1 MSRRTVEIHSLAE
14 FDQHLAHTSA
24 LNGWCVQAVDLTERG
39 DDLDRVIVRG
49 AVFLGCRFGSGVEA
63 DLRRRGA
70 LIFPTLPSLPFD
82 PYRPLPYTAEAL
94 YLPAGQ
100 AKLGTYTESP
110 DAAIYAWSK
119 EGLPV
124 PALDHSL
131 ATALHDHAMAD
142 ALDEALA
149 HVDPRSVV
157 GIMGGHALSRRDD
170 VYWQAAELTSR
181 LTAAGRLVLTGGGP
195 GAMEAANLGAYL
207 SPWPG
212 ALDEARSIMI
222 KVPDFNPIDDW
233 IETAFQV
240 LDRWPA
246 ERAGRSVGIPTWF
259 YGHEPSN
266 VFATVITKYFAN
278 ALREDTL
285 LHRCR
290 GGIVYLPGRAGTVQE
305 IFQAVTENYYATD
318 TTRIAPMILVG
329 VDYWTRTLPAWPLLS
344 ALAADRTMAPV
355 IACVDS
361 VAEALDQLEA
371 FATDA
376 PLP

>member
-14 FDQHLAHTSA
+14 FDQHLAHTTA
-24 LNGWCVQAVDLTERG
+24 LNGWCVQAVDLTEREA
-39 DDLDRVIVRG
+39 DLDRVIVHG
-49 AVFLGCRFGSGVEA
+49 AVFLGCRFAAGVEA

-70 LIFPTLPSLPFD
+70 LIFPALPSLPFD
-82 PYRPLPYTAEAL
+82 PYRPLPYTADDL
-94 YLPAGQ
+94 YLPSGQ
-100 AKLGTYTESP
+100 TKLGTYADSP

-124 PALDHSL
+124 PSLDHSL

-142 ALDEALA
+142 ALGDALA
-149 HVDPRSVV
+149 DIDPRAVV

-181 LTAAGRLVLTGGGP
+181 LTASGRLVLTGGGP

-212 ALDEARSIMI
+212 ALDEARTIMS
-222 KVPDFNPIDDW
+222 KVADYHPIDDW
-233 IETAFQV
+233 VETAFQV
-240 LDRWPA
+240 RDRWPA
-246 ERAGRSVGIPTWF
+246 DRAGRSIGIPTWF

-266 VFATVITKYFAN
+266 VFATMIMKYFAN

-318 TTRIAPMILVG
+318 ATRIAPMILVG
-329 VDYWTRTLPAWPLLS
+329 VDYWTRQLPAWPLLS
-344 ALAADRTMAPV
+344 RLADGRSMEPV

-361 VAEALDQLEA
+361 VAEALERLES
-371 FATDA
+371 FGT
-376 PLP
+376 PEGP